1 MLNDAIGGLLP
12 SAVAVALSPIPIVAV
27 ISMLATPRART
38 NGPAFAVG
46 WVAGLV
52 VVSVVVLAVAGGA
65 DDPDSTTATTVNWVQ
80 VGLGALL
87 LALAAKQWRKRPKK
101 GEQPEMPAWMTT
113 IDGFGAGK
121 SLGFGVVLSAANPKN
136 LALTMAAAVSIA
148 QAGLSTGDEA
158 IAVAVFVAIG
168 SITVAGAVLAYLD
181 GGPTRRASLGLPQ
194 GVHGRSQQRDHD
206 GRAAGDRRQAA
217 RRGLR
222 RRHLR
227 RPLTL
232 SAAQFSL

>member
-12 SAVAVALSPIPIVAV
+12 SAVAVALSPIPIIAV

-38 NGPAFAVG
+38 NGPAFAIG
-46 WVAGLV
+46 WVVGLV
-52 VVSVVVLAVAGGA
+52 LVSVVVLALAGGA

-87 LALAAKQWRKRPKK
+87 LALAAKQWRKRPRK
-101 GEQPEMPAWMTT
+101 GEPPEMPAWITT

-121 SLGFGVVLSAANPKN
+121 SLGFGIVLSAANPKN

-168 SITVAGAVLAYLD
+168 SITVAGAVLAYLVA
-181 GGPTRRASLGLPQ
+181 GRRAE
-194 GVHGRSQQRDHD
+194 
-206 GRAAGDRRQAA
+206 
-217 RRGLR
+217 
-222 RRHLR
+222 
-227 RPLTL
+227 RPL
-232 SAAQFSL
+232 AALKEFMADHSNVIMMVVLLVIGAKLLGEGFAAVT